1 MLPAGRYRTHEAQK
15 PQRGHTMCSTPKGSG
30 RTCRVTPLE
39 ETSRDSTAWRRMLRR
54 ASERMDRL
62 EQERAR
68 KKEKDDA

>member
-1 MLPAGRYRTHEAQK
+1 
-15 PQRGHTMCSTPKGSG
+15 MCSTPRGSR

-39 ETSRDSTAWRRMLRR
+39 EGSRDGTAWRRMLRR

-68 KKEKDDA
+68 KKEKDGA